1 MVRAASRK
9 VNQWQSFLFLYI
21 DDEQRQSREP
31 LRRADGNECLE
42 STQFISRRIW
52 LLEGW
57 HGWWWRKFS
66 EGTLGVCLLKTEA
79 IKNVIEAAPKRLRD
93 Q

>member
-1 MVRAASRK
+1 MTNN
-9 VNQWQSFLFLYI
+9 VNPMSPFAGQTATNAPNLRSSSHTAYI
-21 DDEQRQSREP
+21 FRPD
-31 LRRADGNECLE
+31 LG
-42 STQFISRRIW
+42 